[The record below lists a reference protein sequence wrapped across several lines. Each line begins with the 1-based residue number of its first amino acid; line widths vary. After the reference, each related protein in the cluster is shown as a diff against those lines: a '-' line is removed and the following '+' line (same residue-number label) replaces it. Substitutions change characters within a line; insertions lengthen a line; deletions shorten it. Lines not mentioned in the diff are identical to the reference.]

1 MPGIKEEPEGND
13 ELDTARTR
21 AHDAP
26 RRGEQVGVRPF
37 RCGTHN
43 YTECAS
49 QGADP
54 MACAA
59 LFAWQGLLGLR
70 LFGEEKNDE
79 RETEF
84 RA

>member
-1 MPGIKEEPEGND
+1 MSWTLLG
-13 ELDTARTR
+13 L
-21 AHDAP
+21 
-26 RRGEQVGVRPF
+26 GEQVGVRPF

>member
-1 MPGIKEEPEGND
+1 
-13 ELDTARTR
+13 
-21 AHDAP
+21 
-26 RRGEQVGVRPF
+26 
-37 RCGTHN
+37 
-43 YTECAS
+43 
-49 QGADP
+49 